1 MWSRLLFLI
10 RRLGERLW
18 VRPLLLGVMSV
29 TAAFVAKLFDGLG
42 LDDRVPDI
50 TPDSIETLLSIT
62 ASSMLV
68 IATLAVT
75 SMVSAY
81 ASASGTATPRSF
93 SLLVS
98 DNLSQNALST

>member
-1 MWSRLLFLI
+1 MWDRLQFLI

-18 VRPLLLGVMSV
+18 VRPLLLGVLSV
-29 TAAFVAKLFDGLG
+29 AAAFVAKFVDGLDFDG
-42 LDDRVPDI
+42 RVPDI
-50 TPDSIETLLSIT
+50 TPESIETLLSIT

-81 ASASGTATPRSF
+81 ASTTCRRTRSRRSSARSSSRSSGSSR
-93 SLLVS
+93 
-98 DNLSQNALST
+98 